1 MPKEYINDRY
11 LIPNQLTGEGPQ
23 PDDMACVQ
31 VGWSRGGGDVQV
43 SVIDA
48 AGEGLTVHLGEVETA
63 RLRRV
68 LRRART
74 QAFDV

>member
-23 PDDMACVQ
+23 PDELGAVQ
-31 VGWSRGGGDVQV
+31 VGWARDGGDVQV
-43 SVIDA
+43 TVIDA
-48 AGEGLTVHLGEVETA
+48 AGNGLTVHLGEVETI

-68 LRRART
+68 LQRARR
-74 QAFDV
+74 QAFGD